1 MKDFLYLLFS
11 DIRKLITRHTS
22 IFCVI
27 VASLFL
33 SGMAV
38 GIYYQMSAQVNAAQE
53 RLNGSKRS
61 IELQSGSYML
71 DAAKLYENTIKYLE
85 DSDNPADMVTA
96 ISYDVGD
103 FDIVGS
109 AGLAVPFTMDYG
121 EEYYDKEL
129 STGEVIVPNSFAQK
143 RVPEGEV
150 ASSMIGEEV
159 MVFGSPFTI
168 VGIYDDF
175 LYDATLMDTKRIS
188 RADLEVS
195 GEGVSVSDEIVERE
209 CAGVYIPMQDYAQMG
224 LQTRAYR
231 IRFSKTLSNS
241 QMESTKKEI
250 FFTSVFDAMGQEYSQ
265 ENLDSIFRSEQGY
278 VFADL
283 NRTTSVFST
292 QYISQIIIYIA
303 AIAISLFNILSLY
316 VAVADMS
323 ETQNKVFYL
332 CGITAKIRMGL
343 LILELLIYSVVF
355 TALGLLAS
363 IWFVMN
369 TDFVEWVTQPEFLP
383 YFMLVMGLS
392 VCIIAVTLPGFYRSV
407 KKTEREGER

>member
-53 RLNGSKRS
+53 RMNGSKCS
-61 IELQSGSYML
+61 IELQSGSNIL
-71 DAAKLYENTIKYLE
+71 DAVKLYENSIKYLNE
-85 DSDNPADMVTA
+85 NDNPANMVTA
-96 ISYDVGD
+96 ISYDAES

-109 AGLAVPFTMDYG
+109 AGYAVQFAMKYG

-129 STGEVIVPNSFAQK
+129 SNGEVIVPNSFAQE
-143 RVPEGEV
+143 RAPEGEV

-159 MVFGSPFTI
+159 MVSGRPFTI
-168 VGIYDDF
+168 VGIYDDV
-175 LYDATLMDTKRIS
+175 LYDATLMDSKRIS
-188 RADLEVS
+188 SADLEVS

-209 CAGVYIPMQDYAQMG
+209 CAGVFIPMQEYAEMG
-224 LQTRAYR
+224 LQTQAYR
-231 IRFSKTLSNS
+231 IRFSKSLTDSESQSIEKDFFFSSIYDTL
-241 QMESTKKEI
+241 
-250 FFTSVFDAMGQEYSQ
+250 GQNYS
-265 ENLDSIFRSEQGY
+265 EEDLNSIFRAEHSN

-283 NRTTSVFST
+283 KRTTNVFST

-343 LILELLIYSVVF
+343 LVLELFIYSVVF
-355 TALGLLAS
+355 TTLGLLAS

-383 YFMLVMGLS
+383 YFALVMGLS

-407 KKTEREGER
+407 KKIEREGER